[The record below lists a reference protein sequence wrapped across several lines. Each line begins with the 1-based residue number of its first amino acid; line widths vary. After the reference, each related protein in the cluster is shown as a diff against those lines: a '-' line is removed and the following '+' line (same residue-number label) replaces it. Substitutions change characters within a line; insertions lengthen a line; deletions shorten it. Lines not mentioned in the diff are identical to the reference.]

1 MGVGV
6 GKGMHRVR
14 HRDRSCL
21 RVKVLCSQALSQVRL
36 FATPWTIALKAPWD
50 LSMASSSQENWSGL
64 PFPSPGDLPHPG
76 TEPSSTALAGGF
88 FTTVLPGKA
97 KSKRDEGKYEIW
109 PKYSPLQ
116 GVRGRVW
123 EGQGNGAEK

>member
-1 MGVGV
+1 MLSHFTPVP
-6 GKGMHRVR
+6 
-14 HRDRSCL
+14 
-21 RVKVLCSQALSQVRL
+21 LCVTLWTTTRQAPLSTGFSRQ
-36 FATPWTIALKAPWD
+36 KY
-50 LSMASSSQENWSGL
+50 WSGL

-97 KSKRDEGKYEIW
+97 ESKRDEGKYEIW